1 MWTHKAPSRLE
12 AVRTTLDPN
21 KLIGIQAGF
30 KFIARLNAGSL
41 DALGPQRL
49 EVVRQKLIEDDTVWL
64 YQLAHSR
71 DMGRVLGY
79 VVVTVHPPS
88 IP

>member
-1 MWTHKAPSRLE
+1 M
-12 AVRTTLDPN
+12 LDPN
-21 KLIGIQAGF
+21 KLIGIQAGL

-49 EVVRQKLIEDDTVWL
+49 EVVRQKLIEDATVWL
-64 YQLAHSR
+64 YQLAHSW
-71 DMGRVLGY
+71 DMGRVLGC
-79 VVVTVHPPS
+79 VLCVTVHPPS